1 MVHWAVT
8 SWVPPKLLPRLDFSA
23 GIPAVH
29 HTLVAVPILLTSGEE
44 IDEHL
49 ELLEVRFLANRD
61 ANLHFALISDF
72 RDATT
77 ECVDGD
83 DALVGRAESGIAAL
97 NDKYG
102 PSFLLFHR
110 ARCHNVSERVWMGWE
125 RKRGKLEELNAALRG
140 DSRGFSSIVGPLDRV
155 QDVRY
160 VIALDADTQLPRD
173 AARTLAATSAHPLNR
188 PVYDPQLGRVTAGYS
203 ILQPRVSVTME
214 SAGQSRFAALFGG
227 EPGIDP
233 YSRAVSDVYQ
243 DLFGEGSFVGKGIYD
258 VDAIRTALGGR
269 LPANRVLSHDLL
281 EGAYGRAG
289 LVSDVTLFEHYPCAH
304 SADVSRRH
312 RWMRGDWQLTPWLGW
327 RVPAGEGAASSC
339 DPPNA
344 GKPARVANPI
354 TLLSR
359 WKLLDNLRRTLVPF
373 AALGLLLLGW
383 TLPGAAL
390 FVTLFVVAIAVVP
403 GLLAVASG
411 LARRSGEL
419 TWRRHLAVIGRDF
432 GRQLTRE
439 FIALASLPHDA
450 WLGIDA
456 IARTVVR
463 VLVTRRKLIEWRT
476 ASDAQ
481 RNARNDIVGS
491 YVAGWIAPIVA
502 LVTPLALLVPGPVEP
517 RVLWLA
523 APMLVAWL
531 AAPALTWWLS
541 QPISQARP
549 KLAHDQ
555 LIFLGALAR
564 RTWRFFET
572 YVAAEDHFLP
582 PDNFQEDPPR
592 GIAHRTS
599 PTNIGLSLT
608 ASLAAYDF
616 GYIDTRALVDRTR
629 RTFATMQRLERY
641 RGHFFNWYDTVSLA
655 PLVPRYVSTV
665 DSGNLTGH
673 LLTLASGLEQLAGEP
688 VVQTTLFA
696 GLVETLDAFASVA
709 DPQAMGLAARQEPA
723 RTRMH
728 GDAVLP
734 LVAELQGALRRT
746 AADPPRTLTAVRGVL
761 LGLEAPA
768 AQLVDAATAT
778 GDTELRW
785 WSTAFADQ
793 RSNALAALE
802 YSAPWAAMLAGHAAE
817 LGEHLAH
824 LDGIPTSHALAKSE
838 FAAELGPGAVRE
850 AVLLGSLRAR
860 QCTGELAEL
869 AALARDLGEVEYDF
883 LYDRD
888 CHLLSIG
895 YNVGDHRLDAGF
907 YDLLASEARLASF
920 IAIAYGKLPQE
931 HWFSLGRVVTSFGGR
946 PALLSWSGSM
956 FEYLMPLLVMPTYE
970 GTLLD
975 ATYRVVVAHQIDYGR
990 ELAVPWG
997 VSESGYNKTD
1007 TQLNYQYQAFGV
1019 PGLGFKRGLGD
1030 DVVIAPYA
1038 TVMALMVDPRAAC
1051 SNLLR
1056 LANEGQLGGCG
1067 FYEAVDYT
1075 ASRLPPRRPSATVRS
1090 YMAHH
1095 QGMSLLS
1102 LVYLLRDRP
1111 MQRRFLGDP
1120 ALRATELLLQE
1131 RIPRVPPIFPHPAE
1145 AGGPREGANE
1155 AGYELRVFSSP
1166 TTAVPEVQLLSNG
1179 RYHVMVT
1186 NAGGG
1191 YSRWGELA
1199 VTRWR
1204 EDPTLDAWGA
1214 FGYLRDVTTG
1224 EFWSCAHQPTRR
1236 RAARYEAIFSP
1247 GRAEFRRRDGDIE
1260 THTEISV
1267 SPEDDAELRRVTI
1280 TNHGTSPRTIE
1291 LTSYAEVVLNTPAAD
1306 AAHAAFSNLF
1316 VQTELLAAKSAILCT
1331 RRPRSAHEHPPWMF
1345 HMMTVSGTL
1354 ATTPSYESSRAA
1366 FIGRNRSTAD
1376 PIAMHVA
1383 RLGDG
1388 AGAVLD
1394 PAIAIRNTVVI
1405 EPLGTARFQ
1414 LVTGVSATREG
1425 VLAIIERHCDHHAAE
1440 RLLELSFTHNQVEQ
1454 RRLGI
1459 NDGESQLYERLAG
1472 LVLYSDAL
1480 LRAPRSVIARNLK
1493 GQAALWGYSIS
1504 GDLPIVLVR
1513 IASLEHMELV
1523 RQVVKAH
1530 GYWRSK
1536 GLIVE
1541 VLIWNEDPSGYRQEL
1556 QEQIMAALG
1565 PLGEVNLL
1573 DRPGGVFVRRSEQ
1586 ISELDGVLIQTV
1598 ARVILRDDAGT
1609 LAEQIER
1616 RAVRVELPAALRPGE
1631 ERRLAAPGARV
1642 QSTAV
1647 LPRFERDDL
1656 AAFNGIGG
1664 FTADGREYVITTG
1677 PGRPTPLPWSNVLAN
1692 PWFGTVVSAS
1702 GGAYTWCEN
1711 AHGYRLTPWH
1721 NDPVSDTSG
1730 EALYLRDEVDGAVWS
1745 ATQLPAGDDQPYLTR
1760 HGFGYTVFEHTTAD
1774 GIATTLT
1781 TFVATDAP
1789 IKFLLI
1795 EVHNRSGRA
1804 RRLSLTAYFE
1814 LVLGV
1819 DRATNTPHVVTE
1831 VDHRTGALL
1840 ARNSYDAEFAS
1851 RVAFLDA
1858 SEENRSVSGD
1868 RTEVIGRNR
1877 GLDDPA
1883 GLHRVRLSGRAGA
1896 AHDPC
1901 FALQVAIDL
1910 ADGQKRELAYTFGSG
1925 RDRDDARHLV
1935 TRFRGVGAARKAL
1948 DGVWKYWARTLGAVH
1963 VQTPDPKLDFLVNG
1977 WLVYQV
1983 LASRMWGRSGFYQSG
1998 GAFGFRD
2005 QLQDAMA
2012 LVHAEPVLLRDQ
2024 IVRCASRQFRE
2035 GDVQHWWHPPLGRGV
2050 RTRIS
2055 DDYLWLPY
2063 AVCRYVAA
2071 IGDSGLLDEPV
2082 HFIEGRTVNADEDSY
2097 YDLPVQSEGTASVYE
2112 HCVRAI
2118 EHGLRFGVHGLPL
2131 MGTGDWNDGMN
2142 LVGEGGQGESVWL
2155 GFFLHDVLVRFA
2167 GLARTRNDGE
2177 FAERCTAQATR
2188 LAAAIEVGGWDGE
2201 WYRRAYDD
2209 HGRPVGSAT
2218 NEECQI
2224 DSLPQSWA
2232 ALTGLGDPERTRRAL
2247 AAVDARLVR
2256 RDLGVIQL
2264 LDPPFDTADVNP
2276 GYIKGY
2282 VPGVRENGGQYTH
2295 AAIWAAMGFAAVG
2308 DAARAWELFN
2318 LINPVRH
2325 GDDEAAIAT
2334 YKVEPYVVAADV
2346 YTNPQH
2352 AGRGGWTWYTGSA
2365 AWMYRLITESL
2376 LGLRLEVD
2384 RLRIEPVL
2392 APGWAGYAIHYR
2404 YRETVYHI
2412 RVKNRGGGA
2421 AVTRVSCDGVP
2432 QPGGSIMLR
2441 DDRQEHQVEVEVGG
2455 PG

>member
-1 MVHWAVT
+1 MRVVWRDCTSDRPRHSFYARSQLCVARLFGFPVGQYGSTLPPLEPAFIPRVDKLLRSILDPAVATGTTELPLRAELFSIAQLEEHAGVLGASHELDPTTEGRGNDLLERLTSNEKTLRDAYRLLAEAVARGRRLTPAAEWFIDNYHLIEQQIGTARRHLPRGYNRDLPCLVGPRGSGRPRVYDLAHELISHSHGRVDLDRLRAFVVAYQHLQPLQIGELWALPIMLRLALIENLRRVAASITAGRRDRELALGWADRLIEVATTAPGDVVLVLAELVAAKVALTDAFVTELASRLQGQGAALSFPTSWIEQRLAEHGQSVEQVFARVSQDQAAAQVAVSNSIGSLRVLGAIDWRDFVETVSLMERELLRDPAGVYATMEFASRDRYRHVVEEVSRQSGRSESYIASLAVGLAVDGDARRGHVGWFLVDEGRPALDRAASAHGRVRAWVARVVKQARLGLYLGSIAAVTTMVTWWSLVNLPDLGLTGVARVGFIALLAMCSSQLAIALVHWAVT

-23 GIPAVH
+23 GIPAAH
-29 HTLVAVPILLTSGEE
+29 HTLVAVPILLTSEEE

-77 ECVDGD
+77 KCVDGD

-110 ARCHNVSERVWMGWE
+110 ARCHNVRERVWMGWE

-188 PVYDPQLGRVTAGYS
+188 PVYDPRLGRVTAGYS

-289 LVSDVTLFEHYPCAH
+289 LVSDVTLFEHYPYAH

-327 RVPAGEGAASSC
+327 RVPAGEGAASAC

-383 TLPGAAL
+383 TLPAAAL

-481 RNARNDIVGS
+481 RNARNDILGS

-549 KLAHDQ
+549 RLAHDQ

-616 GYIDTRALVDRTR
+616 GYIDTRALVERTR

-641 RGHFFNWYDTVSLA
+641 RGHFFNWYDTLSLA
-655 PLVPRYVSTV
+655 PLAPQYVSTV

-709 DPQAMGLAARQEPA
+709 DPQARGLAARQEPA
-723 RTRMH
+723 RPRMH

-778 GDTELRW
+778 GDTELQW

-802 YSAPWAAMLAGHAAE
+802 YSAPWAALLAGHAAE

-824 LDGIPTSHALAKSE
+824 LDGIPTSHALAKIE

-850 AVLLGSLRAR
+850 AVLLGSQRAR

-956 FEYLMPLLVMPTYE
+956 FEYLMPLLLMPTYE

-990 ELAVPWG
+990 DLAVPWG

-1038 TVMALMVDPRAAC
+1038 TAMALMVDPRAAC

-1056 LANEGQLGGCG
+1056 LANALLQLP
-1067 FYEAVDYT
+1067 EDQREVVTLKHLKNMPLQQIAEHLNRTT
-1075 ASRLPPRRPSATVRS
+1075 ASVA
-1090 YMAHH
+1090 
-1095 QGMSLLS
+1095 G
-1102 LVYLLRDRP
+1102 LLR
-1111 MQRRFLGDP
+1111 
-1120 ALRATELLLQE
+1120 
-1131 RIPRVPPIFPHPAE
+1131 
-1145 AGGPREGANE
+1145 
-1155 AGYELRVFSSP
+1155 
-1166 TTAVPEVQLLSNG
+1166 
-1179 RYHVMVT
+1179 
-1186 NAGGG
+1186 
-1191 YSRWGELA
+1191 
-1199 VTRWR
+1199 
-1204 EDPTLDAWGA
+1204 
-1214 FGYLRDVTTG
+1214 
-1224 EFWSCAHQPTRR
+1224 
-1236 RAARYEAIFSP
+1236 
-1247 GRAEFRRRDGDIE
+1247 
-1260 THTEISV
+1260 
-1267 SPEDDAELRRVTI
+1267 
-1280 TNHGTSPRTIE
+1280 
-1291 LTSYAEVVLNTPAAD
+1291 
-1306 AAHAAFSNLF
+1306 
-1316 VQTELLAAKSAILCT
+1316 
-1331 RRPRSAHEHPPWMF
+1331 
-1345 HMMTVSGTL
+1345 
-1354 ATTPSYESSRAA
+1354 
-1366 FIGRNRSTAD
+1366 
-1376 PIAMHVA
+1376 
-1383 RLGDG
+1383 
-1388 AGAVLD
+1388 
-1394 PAIAIRNTVVI
+1394 
-1405 EPLGTARFQ
+1405 
-1414 LVTGVSATREG
+1414 
-1425 VLAIIERHCDHHAAE
+1425 
-1440 RLLELSFTHNQVEQ
+1440 
-1454 RRLGI
+1454 
-1459 NDGESQLYERLAG
+1459 
-1472 LVLYSDAL
+1472 
-1480 LRAPRSVIARNLK
+1480 
-1493 GQAALWGYSIS
+1493 
-1504 GDLPIVLVR
+1504 
-1513 IASLEHMELV
+1513 
-1523 RQVVKAH
+1523 
-1530 GYWRSK
+1530 
-1536 GLIVE
+1536 
-1541 VLIWNEDPSGYRQEL
+1541 
-1556 QEQIMAALG
+1556 
-1565 PLGEVNLL
+1565 
-1573 DRPGGVFVRRSEQ
+1573 
-1586 ISELDGVLIQTV
+1586 
-1598 ARVILRDDAGT
+1598 
-1609 LAEQIER
+1609 
-1616 RAVRVELPAALRPGE
+1616 
-1631 ERRLAAPGARV
+1631 
-1642 QSTAV
+1642 
-1647 LPRFERDDL
+1647 
-1656 AAFNGIGG
+1656 
-1664 FTADGREYVITTG
+1664 
-1677 PGRPTPLPWSNVLAN
+1677 
-1692 PWFGTVVSAS
+1692 
-1702 GGAYTWCEN
+1702 
-1711 AHGYRLTPWH
+1711 
-1721 NDPVSDTSG
+1721 
-1730 EALYLRDEVDGAVWS
+1730 
-1745 ATQLPAGDDQPYLTR
+1745 
-1760 HGFGYTVFEHTTAD
+1760 
-1774 GIATTLT
+1774 
-1781 TFVATDAP
+1781 
-1789 IKFLLI
+1789 
-1795 EVHNRSGRA
+1795 
-1804 RRLSLTAYFE
+1804 
-1814 LVLGV
+1814 
-1819 DRATNTPHVVTE
+1819 
-1831 VDHRTGALL
+1831 
-1840 ARNSYDAEFAS
+1840 
-1851 RVAFLDA
+1851 
-1858 SEENRSVSGD
+1858 
-1868 RTEVIGRNR
+1868 R
-1877 GLDDPA
+1877 GLA
-1883 GLHRVRLSGRAGA
+1883 QL
-1896 AHDPC
+1896 
-1901 FALQVAIDL
+1901 
-1910 ADGQKRELAYTFGSG
+1910 
-1925 RDRDDARHLV
+1925 
-1935 TRFRGVGAARKAL
+1935 
-1948 DGVWKYWARTLGAVH
+1948 
-1963 VQTPDPKLDFLVNG
+1963 
-1977 WLVYQV
+1977 
-1983 LASRMWGRSGFYQSG
+1983 RS
-1998 GAFGFRD
+1998 
-2005 QLQDAMA
+2005 
-2012 LVHAEPVLLRDQ
+2012 
-2024 IVRCASRQFRE
+2024 I
-2035 GDVQHWWHPPLGRGV
+2035 
-2050 RTRIS
+2050 
-2055 DDYLWLPY
+2055 
-2063 AVCRYVAA
+2063 
-2071 IGDSGLLDEPV
+2071 LDEP
-2082 HFIEGRTVNADEDSY
+2082 
-2097 YDLPVQSEGTASVYE
+2097 P
-2112 HCVRAI
+2112 
-2118 EHGLRFGVHGLPL
+2118 
-2131 MGTGDWNDGMN
+2131 
-2142 LVGEGGQGESVWL
+2142 
-2155 GFFLHDVLVRFA
+2155 
-2167 GLARTRNDGE
+2167 
-2177 FAERCTAQATR
+2177 
-2188 LAAAIEVGGWDGE
+2188 
-2201 WYRRAYDD
+2201 
-2209 HGRPVGSAT
+2209 
-2218 NEECQI
+2218 
-2224 DSLPQSWA
+2224 
-2232 ALTGLGDPERTRRAL
+2232 
-2247 AAVDARLVR
+2247 
-2256 RDLGVIQL
+2256 
-2264 LDPPFDTADVNP
+2264 
-2276 GYIKGY
+2276 
-2282 VPGVRENGGQYTH
+2282 
-2295 AAIWAAMGFAAVG
+2295 
-2308 DAARAWELFN
+2308 
-2318 LINPVRH
+2318 
-2325 GDDEAAIAT
+2325 
-2334 YKVEPYVVAADV
+2334 
-2346 YTNPQH
+2346 
-2352 AGRGGWTWYTGSA
+2352 
-2365 AWMYRLITESL
+2365 
-2376 LGLRLEVD
+2376 
-2384 RLRIEPVL
+2384 
-2392 APGWAGYAIHYR
+2392 
-2404 YRETVYHI
+2404 
-2412 RVKNRGGGA
+2412 
-2421 AVTRVSCDGVP
+2421 
-2432 QPGGSIMLR
+2432 
-2441 DDRQEHQVEVEVGG
+2441 
-2455 PG
+2455 